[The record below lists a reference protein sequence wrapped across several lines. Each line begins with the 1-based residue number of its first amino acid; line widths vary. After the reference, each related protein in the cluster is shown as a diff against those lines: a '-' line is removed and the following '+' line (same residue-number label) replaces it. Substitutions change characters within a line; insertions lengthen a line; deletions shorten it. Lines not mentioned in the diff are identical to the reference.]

1 MVVQVV
7 DLVLCVVA
15 FMCPSNCCVS
25 KCCVVSYF
33 LFRYCDACQCLCLL
47 SFFYIGACFVNLGMA
62 LDYSFLIL
70 SFYNFISRSICRFHL
85 HMLVLMS
92 KSHLVLFVVVVSVF
106 SLLSLLIVY

>member
-1 MVVQVV
+1 MSMVVQVV

-33 LFRYCDACQCLCLL
+33 YSVIVTSVIACVCCL
-47 SFFYIGACFVNLGMA
+47 FYIGACFVNLGMV

-70 SFYNFISRSICRFHL
+70 SYYN
-85 HMLVLMS
+85 
-92 KSHLVLFVVVVSVF
+92 LFQ
-106 SLLSLLIVY
+106 